1 MATLKLI
8 NGYPESMRES
18 IKKVEE
24 TRAGRI
30 GKLPE
35 PMSLDARKDILDL
48 CHPDFAEGGKREVKV
63 GVSKGILATNEVADL
78 LEAYPLVDKEDVDLS
93 KVDYEVDLLVIGGGM
108 AGTGACIL
116 ANDNGIPANK
126 MLLVSKLRHGDS
138 NSIMAQGGTQAAD
151 RPEDSPTRHFMDALG
166 GGHFTNKK
174 DVLKAL
180 CEDGPIAMK
189 WMGELGVLLDR
200 EPDNTFTELLGGGT
214 SRRRMHAAKDYTGLE
229 ELRAMKDEFLSREIP
244 SLEFYPVVELLSDGK
259 KVTGALLWGLETHE
273 YKVVRAKAT
282 VLATGGFGR
291 LHIRGFPTSNHY
303 GATGDGLALAYR
315 IGAKLLD
322 TDTVQYHPTGAA
334 YPQQLIGQL
343 ITEKIRSK
351 GAQPVNVNGE
361 TFVYPLEPRDVEAS
375 SFIKECYINN
385 LGVPTPAGMMGIWL
399 DTPLINII
407 HGEGA
412 TDKIFPGMVR
422 MFSRFGIDLANDPI
436 LIFPT
441 LHYQNGGVET
451 DPECHTNI
459 EGLYVAGEV
468 TGGVHGKNRL
478 MGNSTLDCIV
488 FGRRAGIAAAK
499 YIKSQSEYGKLSLDH
514 LDGYIAELKDA
525 GVQSGRVSPMLLPDY
540 RGRAAL
546 ARMIDVVW

>member
-343 ITEKIRSK
+343 ITEIGNAYIGKGYNEFKDLTIDDMSNIKTNVGLSENGIFESSTTKVDITGVTYYCDGEALMKVVANLDGSDYNLTVQDQSPVKPAALKAAIKLRKIHQIS
-351 GAQPVNVNGE
+351 
-361 TFVYPLEPRDVEAS
+361 
-375 SFIKECYINN
+375 
-385 LGVPTPAGMMGIWL
+385 
-399 DTPLINII
+399 
-407 HGEGA
+407 
-412 TDKIFPGMVR
+412 
-422 MFSRFGIDLANDPI
+422 
-436 LIFPT
+436 
-441 LHYQNGGVET
+441 
-451 DPECHTNI
+451 
-459 EGLYVAGEV
+459 VAG
-468 TGGVHGKNRL
+468 TKLYRL
-478 MGNSTLDCIV
+478 
-488 FGRRAGIAAAK
+488 
-499 YIKSQSEYGKLSLDH
+499 
-514 LDGYIAELKDA
+514 
-525 GVQSGRVSPMLLPDY
+525 
-540 RGRAAL
+540 
-546 ARMIDVVW
+546 